1 MAHNNDLVKNKTHLA
16 ISSVALLFCLVWALV
31 GEADIKIV
39 AVAITFI
46 YFLKSGIETEMS
58 ARALEAH

>member
-1 MAHNNDLVKNKTHLA
+1 MAHSNELDTNKTHFA
-16 ISSVALLFCLVWALV
+16 IAAVAFLFCLVWALV
-31 GEADIKIV
+31 GESDIKIV
-39 AVAITFI
+39 AVGLSFM